1 MVKEV
6 QIYTAQ
12 IKSSP
17 KSYSGV
23 LDISGCE
30 RVQEFSLNATGEIQF
45 ALETRM
51 DSGGKKRIQY
61 KIAGFVMILQA
72 SGEAKRFDI
81 NHSAKLVLVDRE
93 EDLPPL
99 EDEPEDEDTIVA
111 PPIIDIG
118 ELIEDEVLLC
128 LPGAAGYV
136 GIADSFDEDESDL
149 PHDVFEFR
157 YESDS
162 DSELQN
168 AKVKP
173 FADLAEQLAKKKQ

>member
-1 MVKEV
+1 MGSES
-6 QIYTAQ
+6 QINTRQ

-17 KSYSGV
+17 KTYSGA
-23 LDISGCE
+23 LDIADCE
-30 RVQEFSLNATGEIQF
+30 RVQEFAPNATGEIQF
-45 ALETRM
+45 ELETRL

-61 KIAGFVMILQA
+61 KIEGFVTILQA

-81 NHSAKLVLVDRE
+81 SQSAKLILVDRE

-111 PPIIDIG
+111 PPIIEIS

-136 GIADSFDEDESDL
+136 GIGDSLDDEADL
-149 PHDVFEFR
+149 PDDVFEFR
-157 YESDS
+157 YESETDS
-162 DSELQN
+162 QVQPE
-168 AKVKP
+168 KVKP
-173 FADLAEQLAKKKQ
+173 FAGLAEQLAKKKQ